1 MRRTKAG
8 AFCDVMC
15 NEWRPS
21 FSEAI
26 GVRKS
31 TMQEQTQKPPVRAV
45 ETRLFGHDLLND
57 PLLNKGTAFPAHER
71 DEFELHGLLPAS
83 VATLDEQADR
93 RLQWLWQLPSDLAR
107 YEFLRGLQDSN
118 EVLFHALLARDL
130 CRMLPIVYTPTVGLG
145 CQNFSRIFR
154 KPRGLFLSIQQQDSL
169 ERILANPRF
178 DKVRAIVVTDGERI
192 LGLGDQGAGGMG
204 IPIGKLALYTACGGL
219 DPSET
224 LPVMLDVGTDNRD
237 CLADPL
243 YIGWRHE
250 RVRGPAYDDF
260 VERFVTAV
268 MARFPHVLLQWEDF
282 ARDNATRLL
291 QRYRDRLCTFNDDVQ
306 GTAAVAAGALLAAV
320 NLTRRALRDQRI
332 AVLGAGSAGC
342 GISSLL
348 FNAMIADGLPQR
360 QARARF
366 YLIDR
371 DGLLVEG
378 MPGLLSFQRPFAQSR
393 AAVTG
398 WKSSEGGRIG
408 LLDVVRE
415 AQPTVLI
422 GVSGQPGAFRE
433 DAVRLMASLV
443 ERPVIF
449 PLSNPTSRC
458 EATPADLMAWT
469 EGRAVIGTGSPFP
482 SVKVNG
488 RDRQVD
494 QTNNAYIFPGL
505 GLGAIAVE
513 ARRVSDG
520 MLMAAARSLAEASPA
535 RHDPHANLLPP
546 VNELRQ
552 VSYRVA
558 LAVALQAQREG
569 LAKPIELAQL
579 ETLVRQQIWTPVY
592 RPYRR
597 LRSVT
602 SAPD

>member
-1 MRRTKAG
+1 M
-8 AFCDVMC
+8 
-15 NEWRPS
+15 
-21 FSEAI
+21 
-26 GVRKS
+26 
-31 TMQEQTQKPPVRAV
+31 PPPPAV

-57 PLLNKGTAFPAHER
+57 PLLNKGTAFPARER

-118 EVLFHALLARDL
+118 EVLFYALLVRDL
-130 CRMLPIVYTPTVGLG
+130 SRMLPIVYTPTVGLG
-145 CQNFSRIFR
+145 CQHFSRIFR
-154 KPRGLFLSIQQQDSL
+154 KPRGLFLGMQQQDGI

-219 DPSET
+219 DPCET

-250 RVRGPAYDDF
+250 RVRGQAYDDF
-260 VERFVTAV
+260 VERFVRAV
-268 MARFPHVLLQWEDF
+268 MARWPHVLLQWEDF

-291 QRYRDRLCTFNDDVQ
+291 ERYRDRLCTFNDDVQ
-306 GTAAVAAGALLAAV
+306 GTAAVAAGTLLAAV
-320 NLTRRALRDQRI
+320 NATGRALKDQRI
-332 AVLGAGSAGC
+332 AVVGAGSAGC

-348 FNAMIADGLPQR
+348 SSVMIADGLPAAE
-360 QARARF
+360 ARRRF
-366 YLIDR
+366 HLIDR
-371 DGLLVEG
+371 DGLLVDDMG
-378 MPGLLSFQRPFAQSR
+378 GLLPFQQPFAQPR
-393 AAVTG
+393 AAVSG
-398 WKSSEGGRIG
+398 WKLSEPPRIG

-415 AQPTVLI
+415 AHPTVLI
-422 GVSGQPGAFRE
+422 GVSGQPGAFPE
-433 DAVRLMASLV
+433 AAVRAMARLV

-449 PLSNPTSRC
+449 PLSNPTSRS
-458 EATPADLMAWT
+458 EATPAELMAWT

-482 SVKVNG
+482 PVKVAG
-488 RDRQVD
+488 QDRQVD

-505 GLGAIAVE
+505 GLGVIAVR

-520 MLMAAARSLAEASPA
+520 MLMAAARCLAESSPA
-535 RHDPHANLLPP
+535 RLDPGANLLPP
-546 VNELRQ
+546 VNDLRQ

-558 LAVALQAQREG
+558 LAVVLQAQNEG
-569 LAKPIELAQL
+569 LAEACDPGEL
-579 ETLVRQQIWTPVY
+579 EKLVRQRMWAPIY

-597 LRSVT
+597 LR
-602 SAPD
+602 